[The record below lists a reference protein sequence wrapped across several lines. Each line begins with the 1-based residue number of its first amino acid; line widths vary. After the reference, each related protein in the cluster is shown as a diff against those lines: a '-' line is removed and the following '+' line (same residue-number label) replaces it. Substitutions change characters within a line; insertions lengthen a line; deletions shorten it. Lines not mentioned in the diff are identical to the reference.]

1 MKKIYLFI
9 LLLFSISIIFGEI
22 VDVKPASPVYPHV
35 YKVVDA
41 GIMETDTQGKFNGA
55 ISISRYDLAIFGSKF
70 LDYLDVNYK
79 KRINTL
85 DASLTKLETEK
96 LPERVYTLENF
107 IFSLDADYKNTKNT
121 VLELSSRV
129 KNLEDAITIDSTN
142 SNNPIFN
149 AIAQNAYM
157 VAEEKSVEKINELY
171 ETTLASIVL
180 FSNRMDDFE
189 TAVEEVLDQFAK
201 TKEYM
206 TNTLDEYLQ
215 REQNNYKS
223 YIDDLFNK
231 EKEGLKLYITN
242 EISAQMRWKKESEDS
257 TVTQLM
263 NEINNLKNEILSSN
277 EYIDNIIQQ
286 KFDLQ
291 VKPLINLT
299 TKIPELDN
307 QIKELNDKVLQLESS
322 RVNITDYSTISNDT
336 LLFKKL
342 QSMENKLDSIS
353 SLKIKI
359 DELEKA
365 VNSYSAILSDSSNRL
380 NTLDNEVLDIQKELS
395 NIKTSTQIELPK
407 ELLDRL
413 SILEKKVNSMA
424 KLQNAADEINDLN
437 KKLNEY
443 DQKIALLEG
452 VAFDKKSESISNLFT
467 KLDQIEARINTND
480 YAVSNLTT
488 QIFNLSK
495 DFNEFKNAINESGI
509 ENIGDF
515 FKKLN
520 TTLPKLSN
528 IDEFSIKKLQ
538 EDVLTNTKSLYELK
552 SKFDKKSL
560 EFETFNNRLK
570 SLEGAIYNL
579 ENLPANNQD
588 SLNEIIDEMVS
599 QSIIKKYDDI
609 KNYVYMQIKDDLIK
623 ENMKSLESI
632 LARLNDVE
640 KKVENVSDTS
650 YLDEKIIS
658 MESEITNIKSQNN
671 KINNELLELKSRN
684 AASDTLKSKID
695 ELENKINNQ
704 NILNNIIYG
713 LIGGIVGGITVFVV
727 MGGL

>member
-291 VKPLINLT
+291 VKPLIN
-299 TKIPELDN
+299 
-307 QIKELNDKVLQLESS
+307 
-322 RVNITDYSTISNDT
+322 
-336 LLFKKL
+336 
-342 QSMENKLDSIS
+342 
-353 SLKIKI
+353 
-359 DELEKA
+359 
-365 VNSYSAILSDSSNRL
+365 
-380 NTLDNEVLDIQKELS
+380 
-395 NIKTSTQIELPK
+395 
-407 ELLDRL
+407 
-413 SILEKKVNSMA
+413 
-424 KLQNAADEINDLN
+424 
-437 KKLNEY
+437 
-443 DQKIALLEG
+443 
-452 VAFDKKSESISNLFT
+452 
-467 KLDQIEARINTND
+467 
-480 YAVSNLTT
+480 
-488 QIFNLSK
+488 
-495 DFNEFKNAINESGI
+495 
-509 ENIGDF
+509 
-515 FKKLN
+515 
-520 TTLPKLSN
+520 
-528 IDEFSIKKLQ
+528 
-538 EDVLTNTKSLYELK
+538 
-552 SKFDKKSL
+552 
-560 EFETFNNRLK
+560 
-570 SLEGAIYNL
+570 
-579 ENLPANNQD
+579 
-588 SLNEIIDEMVS
+588 
-599 QSIIKKYDDI
+599 
-609 KNYVYMQIKDDLIK
+609 
-623 ENMKSLESI
+623 
-632 LARLNDVE
+632 
-640 KKVENVSDTS
+640 
-650 YLDEKIIS
+650 
-658 MESEITNIKSQNN
+658 
-671 KINNELLELKSRN
+671 
-684 AASDTLKSKID
+684 
-695 ELENKINNQ
+695 
-704 NILNNIIYG
+704 
-713 LIGGIVGGITVFVV
+713 
-727 MGGL
+727 

>member
-1 MKKIYLFI
+1 
-9 LLLFSISIIFGEI
+9 
-22 VDVKPASPVYPHV
+22 
-35 YKVVDA
+35 
-41 GIMETDTQGKFNGA
+41 
-55 ISISRYDLAIFGSKF
+55 
-70 LDYLDVNYK
+70 
-79 KRINTL
+79 
-85 DASLTKLETEK
+85 
-96 LPERVYTLENF
+96 
-107 IFSLDADYKNTKNT
+107 
-121 VLELSSRV
+121 
-129 KNLEDAITIDSTN
+129 
-142 SNNPIFN
+142 
-149 AIAQNAYM
+149 
-157 VAEEKSVEKINELY
+157 
-171 ETTLASIVL
+171 
-180 FSNRMDDFE
+180 
-189 TAVEEVLDQFAK
+189 
-201 TKEYM
+201 
-206 TNTLDEYLQ
+206 
-215 REQNNYKS
+215 
-223 YIDDLFNK
+223 
-231 EKEGLKLYITN
+231 
-242 EISAQMRWKKESEDS
+242 
-257 TVTQLM
+257 
-263 NEINNLKNEILSSN
+263 
-277 EYIDNIIQQ
+277 
-286 KFDLQ
+286 
-291 VKPLINLT
+291 
-299 TKIPELDN
+299 
-307 QIKELNDKVLQLESS
+307 
-322 RVNITDYSTISNDT
+322 
-336 LLFKKL
+336 
-342 QSMENKLDSIS
+342 
-353 SLKIKI
+353 
-359 DELEKA
+359 
-365 VNSYSAILSDSSNRL
+365 
-380 NTLDNEVLDIQKELS
+380 VLDIQKELS